1 MKEIGDIFFDNNYY
15 KIVHMY
21 MYCKPSCFNYC
32 LLFIAVRP
40 SLVKEKNQ
48 PMAPEGKGFKVS
60 CSVEKG
66 NPPPTFKW
74 QYQNMKCT
82 DASDP
87 DCQPDES
94 QWAMV
99 PERLMITP
107 SATPTN
113 KSIVLVESD
122 QGQTLY
128 RCQAFNNLGNDSR
141 VIRFLRLG
149 KNC

>member
-40 SLVKEKNQ
+40 SLVKERNQ
-48 PMAPEGKGFKVS
+48 PMAPERKGFKVS

-66 NPPPTFKW
+66 NPLPTFKW

-82 DASDP
+82 NASDP

-94 QWAMV
+94 QWTMV
-99 PERLMITP
+99 PERLMITS

-122 QGQTLY
+122 QGQTMY
-128 RCQAFNNLGNDSR
+128 RCQAFNNLGNDSQ

-149 KNC
+149 ENY